1 MYRVLNPCEVG
12 GRHVTR
18 GYASHARQHD
28 TNSIH
33 YLTLFVNKK
42 GGRFSLPNL
51 KDWVPKPRILMKTR
65 MTLILAILTV
75 FSIVNMSDALTLIK
89 ESGDNQTRWE
99 NSSLTEPIVFRVD
112 VTNDPAPNLITIED
126 AGGIIDEI
134 QIGTNARYQP
144 AATET
149 LVTLSDVA
157 TQDVRRRLQVGR
169 NIVKVYCTLGTAN
182 KYTLN
187 IYEGNNVNGNR
198 LAVFTA
204 YAIQTAQAVATYKID
219 VSASTAS
226 PQIVYDDALGY
237 YYLGI
242 KVVDANS
249 APQGFVSVIFS
260 LDGSGHLVDSGN
272 KLVSSLNLSTDANGV
287 AEVEYRP
294 GGRTGKITAHIRY
307 THERYTVTYFYRD
320 IRLKLVSGDAQVDYF
335 GTKLPNP
342 LAVKVEDG
350 NGRAVSDQN
359 VTFEI
364 TSPSTTGSER
374 EARLFSAHSQTPSY
388 RLTVPT
394 NSSGVADVTLQLAD
408 RLSNAVTAVTHTIVA
423 RMDGAR
429 DVVFRATATVPVPD
443 RLKLIS
449 GDNQIGN
456 IGTTLNEPFKVKVI
470 DTKGSNV
477 ANQAVTF
484 VITEGG
490 GSLSITNPI
499 TDSDGIAQTYLRLGS
514 TVGTTTIEARLG
526 NLTPVTFTAR
536 VPVPDRLK
544 LISGDN
550 QTGDIGTTLDEPFK
564 VKVIDTSGDNVVN
577 QTVRFVI
584 TQGRGSLST
593 ANPKTDSDG
602 IAQTY
607 LRLGNTVGTTTVE
620 ARLDNLTPVT
630 FTASSE
636 SAPSRITLISGNNQ
650 TAYRNVQTDD
660 PLRVQVT
667 DINRNGIAD
676 VNVKFSITRGSGNL
690 SDANVKT
697 DADGYAEIHL
707 TPTSKESMRVE
718 ATAAGLNTTV
728 RFTVNVRIAPTRLI
742 QISGD
747 NQTGELNRRLAQP
760 FVVEVRDDLGD
771 PVSGTAIHF
780 EVIVGGG
787 RLSAT
792 TARSNTEGRAQ
803 SYLILGNTGG
813 KHQVA
818 ASVAGISVPVT
829 FTANSTTRVFLTPAN
844 RPPIYWLDTDDRISQ
859 LVDTEVEPFRENAR
873 NVTCLTI
880 AQEKVYWGEQLRND
894 AGRLR
899 RANLDGTS
907 VQEIRS
913 LTSIPRGIAVDTED
927 GKVYWTN
934 SKGRIHRVNIDGTG
948 FQSLITQL
956 NDPTH
961 IVLNVTDQQFY
972 WSESGRIRRANFDG
986 SSRQVVAITSN
997 PVSGIAVASGKIY
1010 WTEAISAARGNIR
1023 QANLNGSS
1031 AEVLVKLRSVPV
1043 GIAVDPSKRK
1053 LYWTN
1058 SRGRIQRSNLNG
1070 SFIQNIVEGLGM
1082 PSTIAISVDT
1092 PTPPKPT
1099 ENYADSDVNKDGVVD
1114 TIDLRLV
1121 ANALGES
1128 PPSNRRTDVDR
1139 DGTVGLSDL
1148 LIVINNLESQAAPS
1162 APTAVSETALLPNY
1176 PNPFNPETWIPYQLR
1191 EAANL
1196 QINIYSAE
1204 GILIRRLSLG
1214 YQPSGYY
1221 ITRHRAAHWDGKNEN
1236 GEGVASGIYFYELVI
1251 DGTPFPVL
1259 QKMLIVK

>member
-1 MYRVLNPCEVG
+1 
-12 GRHVTR
+12 
-18 GYASHARQHD
+18 
-28 TNSIH
+28 
-33 YLTLFVNKK
+33 
-42 GGRFSLPNL
+42 
-51 KDWVPKPRILMKTR
+51 MKTR
-65 MTLILAILTV
+65 MTLILTILTV
-75 FSIVNMSDALTLIK
+75 FSIVNISDALTLIK

-99 NSSLTEPIVFRVD
+99 NASLTEPIVFRVD

-157 TQDVRRRLQVGR
+157 NQDVRLRLQVGR
-169 NIVKVYCTLGTAN
+169 NIVKVYCTLGAAN

-187 IYEGNNVNGNR
+187 IYEGNNVNGNK
-198 LAVFTA
+198 LAMFTA
-204 YAIQTAQAVATYKID
+204 YAIQTAQAVANYKID

-226 PQIVYDDALGY
+226 PQIVYDDTLGY

-272 KLVSSLNLSTDANGV
+272 KLVSSLDSSTDANGV

-408 RLSNAVTAVTHTIVA
+408 RLSDAVTAVTHTIVA

-429 DVVFRATATVPVPD
+429 DIVFRATATVPVPD

-449 GDNQIGN
+449 GDNQTGN
-456 IGTTLNEPFKVKVI
+456 
-470 DTKGSNV
+470 
-477 ANQAVTF
+477 
-484 VITEGG
+484 
-490 GSLSITNPI
+490 
-499 TDSDGIAQTYLRLGS
+499 
-514 TVGTTTIEARLG
+514 
-526 NLTPVTFTAR
+526 
-536 VPVPDRLK
+536 
-544 LISGDN
+544 
-550 QTGDIGTTLDEPFK
+550 IGTTLDEPFK
-564 VKVIDTSGDNVVN
+564 VKVIDTKGSNVVN
-577 QTVRFVI
+577 QAVTFVI
-584 TQGRGSLST
+584 TEGDGSLSIT
-593 ANPKTDSDG
+593 NPITDADG

-607 LRLGNTVGTTTVE
+607 LRLGSTVETTTVE
-620 ARLDNLTPVT
+620 ARLGNLTAVT

-690 SDANVKT
+690 SDANVRT
-697 DADGYAEIHL
+697 DADGYAETHL
-707 TPTSKESMRVE
+707 TPTSTEFMRVE

-728 RFTVNVRIAPTRLI
+728 RFTVNVRVAPTRLI

-771 PVSGTAIHF
+771 PVSGTVVHF
-780 EVIVGGG
+780 EVTVGGG
-787 RLSAT
+787 RLSTA
-792 TARSNTEGRAQ
+792 TARNNTAGRAQ

-818 ASVAGISVPVT
+818 ASVAGISDPVT

-844 RPPIYWLDTDDRISQ
+844 RPPIYWLDADNRISQ

-880 AQEKVYWGEQLRND
+880 VQENVYWGEQLRND

-913 LTSIPRGIAVDTED
+913 LTSIPRGITVDTED

-961 IVLNVTDQQFY
+961 IALNVTDQQFY

-986 SSRQVVAITSN
+986 SSRQVVAIPSN
-997 PVSGIAVASGKIY
+997 PVGGIAVASGKIY

-1031 AEVLVKLRSVPV
+1031 AEVLVQLKSVPV
-1043 GIAVDPSKRK
+1043 GIAVDPSTRK

-1058 SRGRIQRSNLNG
+1058 SRGRIQRSNLKG

-1082 PSTIAISVDT
+1082 PSIIAIRIDT

-1114 TIDLRLV
+1114 IIDLRLV
-1121 ANALGES
+1121 ANAFGES
-1128 PPSNRRTDVDR
+1128 PPSNRRTDVDG